1 MQAVI
6 LAAGRG
12 TRMGELTDSIPKA
25 LLEVRGK
32 PLLQYGLDALPDE
45 IDEVIIVVGYLG
57 GVIHDRFGPGYFG
70 KRLLYVEME
79 QLHGTAAALWMAK
92 DILSAGGGSAS
103 GGQDRFLILP
113 GDDIFSA
120 KDVERLTMAKSWAL
134 GIHKI
139 DAKTTGEGGKVI
151 FDTRGHIKD
160 IVEGPYD
167 SQGGFVYC
175 SLAQLDTRI
184 FSSPMVKKAPSSD
197 EFGLPQTVLAA
208 SHAHRLPLE
217 AVELSSWIQIT
228 TPEDLVKAEQL
239 LAG

>member
-1 MQAVI
+1 MKAVI

-25 LLEVRGK
+25 LLEVKGK

-45 IDEVIIVVGYLG
+45 VDEVIIVIGYLG
-57 GVIHDRFGPGYFG
+57 SVIHDRFGPEYLG

-79 QLHGTAAALWMAK
+79 QLHGTAAALWMAQ
-92 DILSAGGGSAS
+92 DILH
-103 GGQDRFLILP
+103 DRFLVLP

-120 KDVERLTMAKSWAL
+120 KDVERLTRAKSWAL

-228 TPEDLVKAEQL
+228 TPEALVKAEEI
-239 LAG
+239 LAEPY

>member
-1 MQAVI
+1 
-6 LAAGRG
+6 
-12 TRMGELTDSIPKA
+12 
-25 LLEVRGK
+25 
-32 PLLQYGLDALPDE
+32 
-45 IDEVIIVVGYLG
+45 
-57 GVIHDRFGPGYFG
+57 
-70 KRLLYVEME
+70 ME
-79 QLHGTAAALWMAK
+79 QLHGTAAALWMAQ
-92 DILSAGGGSAS
+92 DILH
-103 GGQDRFLILP
+103 DRFLVLP

-139 DAKTTGEGGKVI
+139 DAGTAGEGGKVI
-151 FDTRGHIKD
+151 FDARRYIED
-160 IVEGPYD
+160 IVEGPYGA
-167 SQGGFVYC
+167 QGGFVYC

-184 FSSPMVKKAPSSD
+184 FSSPMVRKAPRSE

-208 SHAHRLPLE
+208 SRAHRLPLE